1 MSEIKVSLPLWRF
14 TLDGIMQ
21 EPFKNPVHACFRL
34 DIKFPITVENDGDLL
49 KLWHSLSYRIM
60 RQPDDLLAH
69 TRRIRLCQESA
80 LNDRLAGALADLEY
94 VLGERG
100 GALLMRLRAES
111 IRAARINNK
120 LTELYTEGLD
130 DEVLSRG
137 RVLPTMT
144 QLLQRSATTGALQS
158 TS

>member
-1 MSEIKVSLPLWRF
+1 
-14 TLDGIMQ
+14 MQ

-34 DIKFPITVENDGDLL
+34 DIKFPITIENDGDLL